1 MANTSTIVGYVVKN
15 NRGDYVHHVDGRNVI
30 EYTKPEP
37 VSRADAFRRLAAY
50 IDENPWANSQFI
62 DELYVAP
69 VFYEPTPVEKAAKEL
84 GGLLESLCSRHGLDL
99 GLTREQMEKQIAKEL
114 EELKAGGSS
123 FVATGIPQFR

>member
-1 MANTSTIVGYVVKN
+1 MANTSTIIGYVVKTQTGEYIAEPDE
-15 NRGDYVHHVDGRNVI
+15 RGYNYVTRSR
-30 EYTKPEP
+30 PAP
-37 VSRADAFRRLAAY
+37 VGKSDAYRRLAAFL
-50 IDENPWANSQFI
+50 DENDGWEE
-62 DELYVAP
+62 DLYVTP
-69 VFYEPTPVEKAAKEL
+69 VFYEPTPLEKASKEL